1 MNPESRKFLSETIL
15 HKRGIRINLQLPLI
29 ESDEEVNLRSKDAL
43 FQRLIALWAV
53 TGAAEAEHPSYFR
66 QYITTHQM
74 ASYLSEQEHAF
85 LFSDVMSSQDRAH
98 FVLQK
103 ERLFFLAW
111 CAGIN
116 DEIELSL
123 HTSDVSKLQRFFP
136 QAMEQASVLEKAI
149 QLRSKSRILDWADL
163 LYRVHWAVRHANLI
177 GKTTV
182 GNIRCDVI
190 PEWHHAVNW
199 ITAYNEEDNW
209 DLVETDT

>member
-1 MNPESRKFLSETIL
+1 ML

-29 ESDEEVNLRSKDAL
+29 ESDEEVTLRDKTL
-43 FQRLIALWAV
+43 VFQRLIALWAV
-53 TGAAEAEHPSYFR
+53 TGAALSGDASYFR
-66 QYITTHQM
+66 RYLAANQM
-74 ASYLSEQEHAF
+74 TDYLSGKEKHF
-85 LFSDVMSSQDRAH
+85 LLSDPLTEKDRAY
-98 FVLQK
+98 FSLQK

-111 CAGIN
+111 CAGIQP
-116 DEIELSL
+116 EIELSL
-123 HTSDVSKLQRFFP
+123 HESDVSKLLRYFP
-136 QAMEQASVLEKAI
+136 QGMEDASVLRQAI
-149 QLRSKSRILDWADL
+149 QLRSKSVILDWADL

-199 ITAYNEEDNW
+199 ITQYNEEDNW